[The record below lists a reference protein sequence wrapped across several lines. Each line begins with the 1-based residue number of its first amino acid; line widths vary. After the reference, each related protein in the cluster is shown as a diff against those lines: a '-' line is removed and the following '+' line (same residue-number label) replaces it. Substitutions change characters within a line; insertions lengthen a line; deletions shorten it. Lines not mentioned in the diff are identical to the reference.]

1 MKFTK
6 MHGLGND
13 YIYVNCFEEKIKEPS
28 KIARFISDRHKGIGS
43 DGLILIGPSKKADF
57 RMQIFNADGSVAEMC
72 GNGIRCVG
80 KYVFDRGMT
89 EKEELEIETLAGI
102 RRLKLHIK
110 KQEELNNWDEEINNI
125 RNCCRTSSDG
135 RIVTSVTVDMG
146 TPILTADK
154 IPVISKNTQV
164 INETVMINH
173 MNYRMTA
180 ISMGNP
186 HAVVFVKNVKGVD
199 LPLLGPAFEYHGRF
213 PKRINTE
220 FVEVLD
226 RNTIN
231 VRVWERGAGETLAC
245 GTGACAAVVASV
257 LNNLTEREV
266 TVKLLGGDLKVEW
279 RQSDNLVYMTGPA
292 QTVYDGAID
301 DTVLQACSHT

>member
-57 RMQIFNADGSVAEMC
+57 RMQIFNADGAVAEMC

-102 RRLKLHIK
+102 RRLKLHTK
-110 KQEELNNWDEEINNI
+110 KLDAA
-125 RNCCRTSSDG
+125 
-135 RIVTSVTVDMG
+135 IVTSVTVDMG
-146 TPILTADK
+146 IPILTADK

-164 INETVMINH
+164 INETIMINH

-279 RQSDNLVYMTGPA
+279 RQSDNIVYMTGPA